1 MLKRIYFLMRA
12 ALLAALLVASGGSA
26 QAQQKV
32 GLVRDAEIE
41 AIIRAYATPIFEA
54 AGLAANDVDIHLVN
68 DSSLN
73 AFVAGGLNLFLNTG
87 LIQRTKEPGELIGV
101 IAHETGHIAGGHL
114 VRVRDEMENASIQSV
129 LAAVL
134 GAAAAVASGEGGLG
148 TAIAVGGS
156 SMAMRN
162 FLQYSRAQESAAD
175 HAALRFLDHMHW
187 SSEGLV
193 HFLGVLEDQELL
205 SATMQDPYLRSH
217 PITRERVASAREHA
231 ARSPHR
237 DARLPEAFYGYHDR
251 MVAKL
256 DGFLLAPATTLR
268 KYGKD
273 DGSVAARY
281 ARAIAHYRAADLKQ
295 AVPEIDAL
303 IAESPDDPFFHELR
317 GQMLFENGRAAEAL
331 PSYERAV
338 QLRPDSGLIR
348 LELARVILELG
359 DSRRFDE
366 AERQLTEVVRIEP
379 QNAGAWRL
387 LGIAYGRGGDV
398 PNASLALAESAML
411 RGARSE
417 ARFQAERA
425 RRSFPEGSPEWLRA
439 DDLKRAADRRPN

>member
-1 MLKRIYFLMRA
+1 MRA
-12 ALLAALLVASGGSA
+12 ALLAALLVGFSGTA
-26 QAQQKV
+26 QAQQRV

-41 AIIRAYATPIFEA
+41 TIIRTYATPIFEA
-54 AGLAANDVDIHLVN
+54 AGLAPNDVDIHLVN
-68 DSSLN
+68 DVTLN

-87 LIQRTKEPGELIGV
+87 LIQRTSEPGELIGV

-148 TAIAVGGS
+148 TAIAAGGT

-175 HAALRFLDHMHW
+175 HAALRFLDQMQW
-187 SSEGLV
+187 SSQGLV
-193 HFLGVLEDQELL
+193 GFLGVLADQELL
-205 SATMQDPYLRSH
+205 SSTMQDPYLRSH

-231 ARSPHR
+231 ARSPCR
-237 DARLPEAFYGYHDR
+237 DARYPEAFYGYHAR
-251 MVAKL
+251 MIAKL
-256 DGFLLAPATTLR
+256 DGFLNAPTTTLR
-268 KYGKD
+268 KYPASD
-273 DGSVAARY
+273 TSLAARY

-303 IAESPDDPFFHELR
+303 IAEHPNDPYFHELR
-317 GQMLFENGRAAEAL
+317 GQMLFENGRAAEAV

-348 LELARVILELG
+348 LELARALIELG
-359 DSRRFDE
+359 DSARFDE
-366 AERQLTEVVRIEP
+366 AERQLGEVVRIEP

-387 LGIAYGRGGDV
+387 LGIAYGRNGDI

-411 RGARSE
+411 RGAREE

-425 RRSFPEGSPEWLRA
+425 RRTLPEGSPQWLRA
-439 DDLKRAADRRPN
+439 DDLKRAADRRPK